1 MTLLVSFKTKEQSNL
16 NLTMMDWSDIQDG
29 VYRYIAYFEG
39 DKLIVKMIIMDYLYG
54 EVVFKEYSSQ
64 KDETV

>member
-1 MTLLVSFKTKEQSNL
+1 MKKFMKLQNQHL
-16 NLTMMDWSDIQDG
+16 
-29 VYRYIAYFEG
+29 AYFE
-39 DKLIVKMIIMDYLYG
+39 DNKLIVKMIIMDYLYG